1 MESLPWLYAGDLN
14 NGGRGDNM
22 NALQFVSTPVQNF
35 RLTRRQPRAKK
46 DEESTS
52 LFSTYSSTKTRK
64 WVREEG
70 VAVTVVVASNLY
82 TYDPHSCSHNIV
94 TSLLGPRCKCFSLA
108 LMRRLLLRFFSRS
121 LRNML
126 ISVIVHKS

>member
-1 MESLPWLYAGDLN
+1 MQGTQPRHFFQESRSMDVGISLMESLPWLYAGDLN

-22 NALQFVSTPVQNF
+22 NALQFVSTPVQSF

-70 VAVTVVVASNLY
+70 VAVTVVVASNLR
-82 TYDPHSCSHNIV
+82 TIH
-94 TSLLGPRCKCFSLA
+94 TA
-108 LMRRLLLRFFSRS
+108 
-121 LRNML
+121 
-126 ISVIVHKS
+126 VHII